1 VRTFI
6 VSRPLYF
13 QTIYRTIRPETVD
26 EGMADDKEGREK
38 QARDED
44 DRQRRR
50 EIDAELERGD
60 ELEPEVDAADL
71 EDVEAEIERLEFP
84 VTGAD
89 IVATVGDR
97 EIGTAAERYTV
108 EQLVPNTDRAL
119 FDSPDHV
126 RVRIQRPTVAAAMK
140 RIVEASEAL
149 PNEEL
154 DEAQYD
160 AYEKTFLELKQ
171 ISPDDDDEAIA
182 EVRDWVVERIRDRE
196 KLPTSRGV
204 RRQAATV
211 CRRKGHKVRNSD
223 WLGI

>member
-1 VRTFI
+1 M
-6 VSRPLYF
+6 
-13 QTIYRTIRPETVD
+13 
-26 EGMADDKEGREK
+26 GDDKAGREK

-44 DRQRRR
+44 RRQRRR
-50 EIDAELERGD
+50 DIEVALERGD
-60 ELEPEVDAADL
+60 ELEPELDAADL
-71 EDVEAEIERLEFP
+71 EDIEAEIEQLEFP
-84 VTGAD
+84 ATGAE
-89 IVATVGDR
+89 IVATIGDR
-97 EIGTAAERYTV
+97 EISAAAERYTV
-108 EQLVPNTDRAL
+108 EQLVPNTDRAV

-149 PNEEL
+149 PNEKL
-154 DEAQYD
+154 GGSQYD
-160 AYEKTFLELKQ
+160 AYERTFFELEH

-182 EVRDWVVERIRDRE
+182 EIRDWVVQRIRDKE

-211 CRRKGHKVRNSD
+211 CRRQGHQISNDD

>member
-1 VRTFI
+1 
-6 VSRPLYF
+6 
-13 QTIYRTIRPETVD
+13 
-26 EGMADDKEGREK
+26 MADDKEGREK

-44 DRQRRR
+44 GRQRQRDV
-50 EIDAELERGD
+50 DAELERGD
-60 ELEPEVDAADL
+60 EPEPEVDAVDL
-71 EDVEAEIERLEFP
+71 GDVEAEIERLEFP
-84 VTGAD
+84 VTGAE
-89 IVATVGDR
+89 IVETIGDR
-97 EIGTAAERYTV
+97 EISTTTERYTV

-126 RVRIQRPTVAAAMK
+126 RVRIRRPTVAAAMK

-154 DEAQYD
+154 DGSQYD
-160 AYEKTFLELKQ
+160 AYEKTFLELEQ
-171 ISPDDDDEAIA
+171 ISPDDYDEAIT
-182 EVRDWVVERIRDRE
+182 EVRDWVVERIRDKE
-196 KLPTSRGV
+196 KLPTSRGI